1 MIFVTLFTLLA
12 QSLALHLYI
21 GENEEPTCI
30 YLTLGRD
37 AQLAEKHSAWELE
50 ASSNKWVRD
59 DTLSIEITIDELFDN
74 NHRVFHDKRQ
84 PFSDFQFT
92 AQDGGDHK
100 ICYRALTDGWW
111 SKSRVKLELDYAVG
125 TGEAIRDSVGERRLG
140 GLADRVSEVSR
151 KFVHIAREQMLMRE
165 REESFRDV
173 SESTNSRVAN
183 MTVFQLLA
191 LGATCAWQISHLRSF
206 FTKQKLV

>member
-1 MIFVTLFTLLA
+1 MIFVAFLALIA
-12 QSLALHLYI
+12 QSLALHMYI
-21 GENEEPTCI
+21 GGNEEPTCVYI
-30 YLTLGRD
+30 TLGRD

-50 ASSNKWVRD
+50 DTSKKWVRD

-74 NHRVFHDKRQ
+74 NHRVFHDKRR
-84 PFSDFQFT
+84 PFADFQFS
-92 AQDGGDHK
+92 AKDGGEHK

-111 SKSRVKLELDYAVG
+111 SKSKVKLEVDFAVG
-125 TGEAIRDSVGERRLG
+125 TGESISASVGERRLG
-140 GLADRVSEVSR
+140 GLADRVSEVNR
-151 KFVHIAREQMLMRE
+151 KFVHVAREQMLMRE

-173 SESTNSRVAN
+173 SEATNSRVAN